1 MGGTAIGVAADV
13 VSRAAVKSIL
23 DAAQN
28 AFGALHGII
37 NNAGIAQT
45 KPFLDITE
53 DDWLRIKQVN
63 SLDVMIG
70 KQEAA
75 PRLIGQGNGG
85 EIVNTASI
93 ACKQGFE
100 PLAHYSASKFS
111 VVGFTRLAQ
120 KRLGVTESTS
130 IASVRVSWLQRCRK
144 RSAAATRKPA

>member
-75 PRLIGQGNGG
+75 PRLIGQSNGG
-85 EIVNTASI
+85 EIVNMASI
-93 ACKQGFE
+93 ACKQGFTV
-100 PLAHYSASKFS
+100 PANSVSLDLPGWRKSAWGSPNQRQLHLS
-111 VVGFTRLAQ
+111 GCHGYRDVENDRPRLQ
-120 KRLGVTESTS
+120 GSRP
-130 IASVRVSWLQRCRK
+130 R
-144 RSAAATRKPA
+144 